1 MKTILWLFA
10 CPLLVS
16 SCVLLPAQTKLD
28 ETRWL
33 LQSLRGQPLL
43 EDTAITAKFT
53 PGGISGSSGCNYYGA
68 KVSFLPINR
77 MEIDEVANTEMGCQE
92 PAGLMEQEVLYL
104 NTLAA
109 SAAYRLE
116 GDTLVIQDSDGNTL
130 LNFRLLPS
138 FENDPELLYG
148 KTWQLI
154 EADGMEAYDL
164 AAFTVQFEQDSFRGT
179 TLCRGYEGSYQSAGD
194 GIHIFMLSM
203 LGEVDCSHE
212 ELIAEGT
219 YTSLL
224 GMIDQ
229 YQVTANRLELYTVKY
244 ERLIFDWSPDE

>member
-1 MKTILWLFA
+1 MKTMLWLFA
-10 CPLLVS
+10 CLLLVS
-16 SCVLLPAQTKLD
+16 SCVLLPAQSKLD

-33 LQSLRGQPLL
+33 LQSLRGQSLL
-43 EDTAITAKFT
+43 EDTAITAKFSS
-53 PGGISGSSGCNYYGA
+53 GGVSGSAGCNNYGA

-92 PAGLMEQEVLYL
+92 PAGLMEQEALYL

-109 SAAYRLE
+109 SAAYQLE
-116 GDTLVIQDSDGNTL
+116 KENLVILDSEGNTL

-138 FENDPELLYG
+138 FENNPELLYG

-164 AAFTVQFEQDSFRGT
+164 AAFSLQFDQDSFTGT
-179 TLCRGYEGSYQSAGD
+179 TVCRGYEGSYQSVED

-203 LGEVDCSHE
+203 LGEVDCSQAELTAE
-212 ELIAEGT
+212 ET

-224 GMIDQ
+224 GMVDQ
-229 YQVTANRLELYTVKY
+229 YQVTPNRLELYTLKY
-244 ERLIFDWSPDE
+244 QRLIFVWSPAN